1 MIRILIGALVLW
13 IGCHVPAR
21 AQTAGFDAFV
31 TSIASQ
37 YHVDVAIAP
46 ELIPVVDSVLRSG
59 DGIHTIHELVKRLV
73 NEENI
78 SYQLIDGNKL
88 MLRRDPMREIRYY
101 AALLE
106 GHVYN
111 DEDNKPLA
119 FAAIQFNGSSIGT
132 TTNENGHFL
141 LHVPDTTGE
150 IIFHYLGFAPMSMSI
165 SSFLHGDGRVHMKP
179 VDVPLEEVVIIIP
192 AHYNSSYIT
201 PTLDLAGYHIISEDD
216 VLRGELDRMIGA
228 LTNYT
233 AFSSH
238 EGIRI
243 RGAEAENS
251 LVLMDGLPVYDPY
264 HFYNIFSPFNSHYFN
279 SIVLYKNNLPVQY
292 GGRIDGMIQ
301 LQSDRN
307 AAKSHLVLD
316 TDLLLSSIEGQV
328 VLPGETVLKIGGRI
342 SHTGLL
348 NDALSD
354 STRVEGES
362 RRGRFQSENEYT
374 TTQRPRFNF
383 YDVNAGITK
392 VFGPG
397 IKAHATYY
405 RSRDLLKN
413 ETVSEFQTTGGGMQQ
428 HSINV
433 DQTYA
438 STDEW
443 MNEGIAAGTEVK
455 TGDKTTLHAEAFSS
469 MYGKRVNYINTTIVE
484 RFGLEE
490 ERAQFG
496 QQKNKLASFGMRG
509 WLDRRISDK
518 SSYMIGTDLQWHK
531 SEFEA
536 DEDREPYVSGSQK
549 ENEATLFGEYQ
560 VSLVPRLSVHI
571 GARMTNLRSTNTLYA
586 LPNVRLEYALGDR
599 THLRT
604 AYSKNLQTVYEITVE
619 NRFGREIETLALSD
633 PEEKYP
639 VLTSDKYMI
648 GAGYRA
654 ARIGLD
660 AEVYYKRT
668 DGLTR
673 ITAFMPD
680 PGGPHQGPG
689 QEFYRLITGDGW
701 TAGVDL
707 TLAYRHERFGG
718 AIYYTLSRIAER
730 YERLYNG
737 DYYSP
742 EQDRRHQLKLSG
754 KYRLGRFE
762 LSSLFTSKSKAPYLS
777 YVRLDDVGGDLD
789 DVDRESVVSYLP
801 PYFSVDFSLDYSVPL
816 LVSHQQLRQRAVHAR
831 SSPRLLLG
839 VSLLNATN
847 HENIEDFQH
856 LGRVSRDF
864 GGDFYI
870 TQQTELLGRTGN
882 VRIRIVF

>member
-31 TSIASQ
+31 TSIATQ

-46 ELIPVVDSVLRSG
+46 ELIPVVDSVLQSG
-59 DGIHTIHELVKRLV
+59 DDIHSIHELVKLLV
-73 NEENI
+73 NEEHI

-88 MLRRDPMREIRYY
+88 MLRRDIASERRI
-101 AALLE
+101 AAVLE
-106 GHVYN
+106 GTVYS
-111 DEDNKPLA
+111 DADNTPLA
-119 FAAIQFNGSSIGT
+119 FAAIQLKDSNTGT
-132 TTNENGHFL
+132 LTNDSGHFL
-141 LHVPDTTGE
+141 LPVADTTGDV
-150 IIFHYLGFAPMSMSI
+150 IIHYLGYAPMTMSV
-165 SSFLHGDGRVHMKP
+165 SELLHGNGRIRMQS
-179 VDVPLEEVVIIIP
+179 VDVPLDEVVIIIP
-192 AHYNSSYIT
+192 ANYNSSYIT
-201 PTLDLAGYHIISEDD
+201 PALDLAGYHIISEDD

-228 LTNYT
+228 LTSYT

-243 RGAEAENS
+243 RGAESENS

-279 SIVLYKNNLPVQY
+279 TIKLYKNNLPVQY

-301 LQSDRN
+301 LQSDRR
-307 AAKSHLVLD
+307 ASKSHLVLD
-316 TDLLLSSIEGQV
+316 TDLLLSSIEGQA

-342 SHTGLL
+342 SHTGIL

-383 YDVNAGITK
+383 YDINAGITK
-392 VFGPG
+392 TFGPG

-413 ETVSEFQTTGGGMQQ
+413 ETVSEFETTGGGMQQ
-428 HSINV
+428 QSITV
-433 DQTYA
+433 DQVYA

-443 MNEGIAAGTEVK
+443 MNEGIAGGAEVK

-469 MYGKRVNYINTTIVE
+469 MYDKRVNYINTTIVE

-490 ERAQFG
+490 KRAQFG
-496 QQKNKLASFGMRG
+496 QQKNNLASFGMRG
-509 WLDRRISDK
+509 WLDRTISDR
-518 SSYMIGTDLQWHK
+518 SSYMIGADLQWHTSK
-531 SEFEA
+531 FAA
-536 DEDREPYVSGSQK
+536 DEEREPYVSGSQR
-549 ENEATLFGEYQ
+549 ENEVTAFMGYLTKI
-560 VSLVPRLSVHI
+560 LSPLEVYLGGRFTH
-571 GARMTNLRSTNTLYA
+571 LQSTNKLYA
-586 LPNVRLEYALGDR
+586 LPNLRLDYALSDR
-599 THLRT
+599 AHLRA

-633 PEEKYP
+633 PDEDYP
-639 VLTSDKYMI
+639 VLTSDKCMI
-648 GAGYRA
+648 GAGYRV

-673 ITAFMPD
+673 ITSFMPN
-680 PGGPHQGPG
+680 PGGHHQGPP
-689 QEFYRLITGDGW
+689 QEQYRLITGDGW

-707 TLAYRHERFGG
+707 TVAYRHERFGG

-754 KYRLGRFE
+754 KYRFGRFE
-762 LSSLFTSKSKAPYLS
+762 LSSLLTYKSKAPYLS
-777 YVRLDDVGGDLD
+777 YVRLEDVGGDLD
-789 DVDRESVVSYLP
+789 NVDRESVVSYLP
-801 PYFSVDFSLDYSVPL
+801 PYFSVDFSLDYETPL
-816 LVSHQQLRQRAVHAR
+816 LVSHQQPRGSLQRQDT
-831 SSPRLLLG
+831 PRLLLG
-839 VSLLNATN
+839 LSLLNATN
-847 HENIEDFQH
+847 HQNIEDFQH

-882 VRIRIVF
+882 VRVRIVF